1 MYGRI
6 LVALDGSEVA
16 ERILPHVEALAEKF
30 GSTVTLLQ
38 ATTPPE
44 TLVAAS
50 TAEPGAAAAV
60 DPTPTIEAERHE
72 TQRYLEAVTDRLRR
86 RGLAVE
92 SESPQAGAA
101 EIIVERASE
110 LGADLIAMTT
120 HGRGG
125 LGRLVFGSV
134 ADAVLRSATCPVL
147 LVRVRDES

>member
-1 MYGRI
+1 MYDRI
-6 LVALDGSEVA
+6 LVALNGSELA

-60 DPTPTIEAERHE
+60 DPTPTIEGERHD
-72 TQRYLEAVTDRLRR
+72 TTRYLEAVTDRLRR

-92 SESPQAGAA
+92 SESPEGSAA
-101 EIIVERASE
+101 VIIVQRAS
-110 LGADLIAMTT
+110 
-120 HGRGG
+120 
-125 LGRLVFGSV
+125 
-134 ADAVLRSATCPVL
+134 
-147 LVRVRDES
+147 